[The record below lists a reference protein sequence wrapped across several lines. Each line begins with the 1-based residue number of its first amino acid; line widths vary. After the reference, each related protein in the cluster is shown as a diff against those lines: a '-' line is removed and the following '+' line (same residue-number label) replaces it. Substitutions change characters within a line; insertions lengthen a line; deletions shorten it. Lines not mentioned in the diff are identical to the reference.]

1 MDSDAGPAMA
11 ETLRALREVATATL
25 SVALRRRGLHR
36 VVLEGVSPLNPTHR
50 MAGIARTLR
59 YLPCREDVEAARKDL
74 PNIQKATIDDL
85 GQDDVL
91 VIGAR
96 GVPNAGTIGDLL
108 ALRAQTNGA
117 AGVVTDGAVRD
128 RGILADMD
136 LPVFANGHDP
146 RVLRERHV
154 VWEADVAI
162 GCGEALVLPGDVI
175 VGDADGVLVIPA
187 DLAAEVAAEARQAE
201 HEEAYIGLQ
210 VEQGVPIVGLYPLSG
225 EHRDG
230 YQRWADTR

>member
-1 MDSDAGPAMA
+1 MRPTTTPAMA
-11 ETLRALREVATATL
+11 ETLQTLREVATATL
-25 SVALRRRGLHR
+25 SVALRKRGLHR
-36 VVLEGVSPLNPTHR
+36 VVIEGVAPLNPTHR
-50 MAGIARTLR
+50 MAGVARTLR
-59 YLPCREDVEAARKDL
+59 YLPSREDVEAARRDL
-74 PNIQKATIDDL
+74 PNIQKSTIDDL
-85 GQDDVL
+85 GQDEVL

-108 ALRAQTNGA
+108 ALRAMTNGA

-128 RGILADMD
+128 RGILAGMD

-175 VGDADGVLVIPA
+175 VGDADGAMVIPA
-187 DLAAEVAAEARQAE
+187 GLAAEVAGEARQAE
-201 HEEAYIGLQ
+201 HEEAYIGTQ
-210 VEQGVPIVGLYPLSG
+210 IEQGVPVVGLYPLTG
-225 EHRDG
+225 EHREGYERWDG
-230 YQRWADTR
+230 PR